1 MSNFYI
7 AEGIVVKAVSILFK
21 QGSNLPGVIEV
32 GPEGQQIL
40 QHALNEMLQHGLATF
55 VEEANSIDDI
65 NTVMSEL
72 KSVNVWFN
80 PETDFNLRQNTPV
93 IIDSRMVG
101 AFEDILQASTP
112 IDSDT
117 LRKKFNPKA
126 WVSSHCRA
134 QIFSQTATTDIR
146 TAEVIANYFR
156 AIENSDFTAVESMLA
171 PFLTCRVPEK
181 FYDFAEMRTR
191 EEYLGQLIPYRQKHK
206 ELWFDVTWA
215 YVQSTKA
222 VIEFCLWSEGKVV
235 CSGLTQYSFQLI
247 DNVPIIYSIYS
258 HSVNADGSVL
268 AAEDGTLQWTQL
280 SQC

>member
-1 MSNFYI
+1 MSNIYI

-55 VEEANSIDDI
+55 VEEASSIDDI
-65 NTVMSEL
+65 NTVMSDL

-80 PETDFNLRQNTPV
+80 PETDFNLRPNTPV

-156 AIENSDFTAVESMLA
+156 AVEDSDFTAMEEMLA
-171 PFLTCRVPEK
+171 PDVTCRVPEN
-181 FYDFAEMRTR
+181 FYDFGETRTR
-191 EEYLGQLIPYRQKHK
+191 EHYLAQLIPFRKQYK

-215 YVQSTKA
+215 YVQSTRA
-222 VIEFCLWSEGKVV
+222 VIEFCLWSDNKVV
-235 CSGLTQYSFQLI
+235 CSGLTQYSFEI
-247 DNVPIIYSIYS
+247 VDNVPLIYSIYS
-258 HSVNADGSVL
+258 HSRSTDGSVL
-268 AAEDGTLQWTQL
+268 AAEDGTLQWTQ
-280 SQC
+280 QANV

>member
-1 MSNFYI
+1 MSRN
-7 AEGIVVKAVSILFK
+7 IVLQLNTDLQLPPIISLSAQGEKALRVIIESLLA
-21 QGSNLPGVIEV
+21 QGLASVHEEV
-32 GPEGQQIL
+32 HES
-40 QHALNEMLQHGLATF
+40 LNEK
-55 VEEANSIDDI
+55 
-65 NTVMSEL
+65 TVMSDL

-101 AFEDILQASTP
+101 AFEDILSASTP

-280 SQC
+280 GQC